1 MKTPDLIV
9 IGAGAAGLLCA
20 ITAARRGRRVLVLER
35 ANKVGKKILMS
46 GGGRCNFTNLHITPD
61 RYISANPHF
70 CKSALSRYTQWDFI
84 ALVEKHGIEY
94 YEKETVDGL
103 SGQLFCRQ
111 SSKLI
116 VAMLM
121 EECRQAGVEIK
132 LNCEIEAVTHSS
144 AVWVRSGSRGAKRS
158 QPGLSLAEVTAQ
170 TENKAPTGGM
180 AAPAGG
186 FRLKTSLGSFTSDK
200 LVVAAG
206 GLSVPSLGGSGI
218 GYELAETFGLRLRP
232 KSAGLVPFT
241 FTDSVHDVCSR
252 LSGISTEAILF
263 SDPQSS
269 SPQVSFRED
278 ILFTH
283 RGLSGPA
290 ALQLSS
296 YWQPGESIIIN
307 LLPDHDIWKLLL
319 SWKEAHPKSLLRT
332 HLDHQLPRKL
342 VLELENMWWPE
353 LAETALAEWPNVW
366 FESVAQQLGGW
377 FLKPAGT
384 EGYRTAEVTLGGIDT
399 RDLSSKTM
407 ESTTP
412 GLFFIGE
419 LVDVT
424 GHLGGF
430 NFQWAWSS
438 GFVAGEAV

>member
-1 MKTPDLIV
+1 MKTPDLII
-9 IGAGAAGLLCA
+9 IGAGAAGLMCA
-20 ITAARRGRRVLVLER
+20 ITAANRGRRVLVLER
-35 ANKVGKKILMS
+35 SNKVGKKILMS
-46 GGGRCNFTNLHITPD
+46 GGGRCNFTNLHISPD
-61 RYISANPHF
+61 RFISANPHF

-84 ALVEKHGIEY
+84 GLVEKHGIEY
-94 YEKETVDGL
+94 FEKETVDGL

-116 VAMLM
+116 VAILM

-132 LNCEIEAVTHSS
+132 LNCET
-144 AVWVRSGSRGAKRS
+144 
-158 QPGLSLAEVTAQ
+158 EVVFHPKATWINNNTRVA
-170 TENKAPTGGM
+170 NK
-180 AAPAGG
+180 PAGG
-186 FRLKTSLGSFTSDK
+186 DTPVGEGFHLKTSLGNFTSEK

-206 GLSVPSLGGSGI
+206 GLSIPSLGGSGI
-218 GYELAETFGLRLRP
+218 GYELAQCFGLNVLP

-241 FTDSVHDVCSR
+241 FTDAMFDVCNR

-263 SDPQSS
+263 SDPHPSS
-269 SPQVSFRED
+269 QQASFRED

-307 LLPDHDIWKLLL
+307 MLPDLDAWKLLQ
-319 SWKEAHPKSLLRT
+319 SWKQGHPKSLLRT

-342 VLELENMWWPE
+342 VLELEQMWWPE

-366 FESVAQQLGGW
+366 LESVAQQLGGW
-377 FLKPAGT
+377 SLKPAGT

-407 ESTTP
+407 ESTIP
-412 GLFFIGE
+412 GLYFIGE
-419 LVDVT
+419 VVDVT